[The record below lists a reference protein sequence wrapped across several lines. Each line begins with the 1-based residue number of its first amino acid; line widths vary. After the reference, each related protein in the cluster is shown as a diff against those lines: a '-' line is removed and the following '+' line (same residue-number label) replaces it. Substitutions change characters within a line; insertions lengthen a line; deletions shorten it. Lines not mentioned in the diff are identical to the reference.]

1 MQYDDK
7 SNKTLREMATAFEA
21 AKENVT
27 PVRRKALATLANGC
41 RGQVLSSLPRLFAD
55 CGHRCLN
62 GCARRVA
69 LLPTRMADR
78 SLNADAS
85 RTHR

>member
-41 RGQVLSSLPRLFAD
+41 RGQVLSSRYH
-55 CGHRCLN
+55 GCLLIVDT
-62 GCARRVA
+62 GA
-69 LLPTRMADR
+69 
-78 SLNADAS
+78 
-85 RTHR
+85 